1 MEKLSLREL
10 SEGLKA
16 RKFSS
21 VELTQFFL
29 DRLEKYNL
37 SINAFISID
46 KDKSLAMA
54 SRSDAIIKEGKQDY
68 LTGVPIAQKDI
79 FCAEGWKTLVAQK
92 C

>member
-54 SRSDAIIKEGKQDY
+54 SRSDLIIKEGKQEIGRAPSLPTPRPMGVIATSCR
-68 LTGVPIAQKDI
+68 LT
-79 FCAEGWKTLVAQK
+79 
-92 C
+92 